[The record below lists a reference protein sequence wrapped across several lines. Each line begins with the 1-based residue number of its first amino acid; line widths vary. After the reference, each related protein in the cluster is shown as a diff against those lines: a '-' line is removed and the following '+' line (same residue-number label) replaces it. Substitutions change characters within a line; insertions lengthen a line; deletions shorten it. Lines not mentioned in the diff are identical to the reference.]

1 MAITKR
7 FSPEQTALLRGW
19 IQGIAW
25 PVLGELYLSGADR
38 LETQKRVKQLRL
50 QLAIKAKRLN
60 MPDHERIWGHERGY
74 SPIWIESALKSLDS
88 LSRLEPQPKPDSAIN
103 DWFMATIAN
112 RLNEAGLITLTDL
125 ANFINQS
132 GYSWWQSLPNFGAKS
147 ATMVEALFKDYADAL
162 GLSLD
167 LTKHSQS
174 TLYPVIRTSAITPFE
189 RFLPPVSLDGS
200 MGSNR
205 APIERCKV
213 DATNDYEAI
222 TAWLSLWLT
231 RHQTFRAYRKEA
243 ERFLLWS
250 IFTQSKSFSSLTT
263 VDCAEYLRFVTNP
276 MPAELWV
283 GQSSDRSSAQWRPFK
298 GPLKPI
304 SIRHAKVILSAL
316 CDWLVGQRYL
326 DSNPFAGLAPEH
338 YPKRNSAIE
347 KVLSPALWEKVI
359 DYAEKQTNHREH
371 SDSALRYYQRV
382 LFILLLAYRTGLR
395 LDELVKAKTGD
406 LKVIASPGGDQYW
419 LDVVGKGQKHRE
431 VPISPSLIDAINR
444 QLYARNL
451 PSIDHTSGHS
461 YLIGKIRGDISEGV
475 SASALARTLKSF
487 FIEAAQALGNNDP
500 AVANRLKKASTHW
513 LRHSHGS
520 HAVARGVP
528 LAIVRDNL
536 GHSDIST
543 TSIYVHT
550 DRDDRYKAMA
560 DTTPK

>member
-1 MAITKR
+1 
-7 FSPEQTALLRGW
+7 
-19 IQGIAW
+19 
-25 PVLGELYLSGADR
+25 
-38 LETQKRVKQLRL
+38 
-50 QLAIKAKRLN
+50 
-60 MPDHERIWGHERGY
+60 
-74 SPIWIESALKSLDS
+74 
-88 LSRLEPQPKPDSAIN
+88 
-103 DWFMATIAN
+103 
-112 RLNEAGLITLTDL
+112 
-125 ANFINQS
+125 
-132 GYSWWQSLPNFGAKS
+132 
-147 ATMVEALFKDYADAL
+147 
-162 GLSLD
+162 
-167 LTKHSQS
+167 
-174 TLYPVIRTSAITPFE
+174 
-189 RFLPPVSLDGS
+189 
-200 MGSNR
+200 
-205 APIERCKV
+205 
-213 DATNDYEAI
+213 
-222 TAWLSLWLT
+222 
-231 RHQTFRAYRKEA
+231 
-243 ERFLLWS
+243 
-250 IFTQSKSFSSLTT
+250 
-263 VDCAEYLRFVTNP
+263 
-276 MPAELWV
+276 
-283 GQSSDRSSAQWRPFK
+283 
-298 GPLKPI
+298 
-304 SIRHAKVILSAL
+304 
-316 CDWLVGQRYL
+316 
-326 DSNPFAGLAPEH
+326 
-338 YPKRNSAIE
+338 
-347 KVLSPALWEKVI
+347 VLSPALWEKVI

>member
-25 PVLGELYLSGADR
+25 PVLGDLYLSGADR
-38 LETQKRVKQLRL
+38 LETQKMVKQLRL
-50 QLAIKAKRLN
+50 QLAIKAKRLK
-60 MPDHERIWGHERGY
+60 MPEHEAIWGYERGY
-74 SPIWIESALKSLDS
+74 TPAWIESALKSLDS
-88 LSRLEPQPKPDSAIN
+88 LSRLEPKPEPSSAIS
-103 DWFMATIAN
+103 DWFVANIAN
-112 RLNEAGLITLTDL
+112 RLDEAGLITLVDL
-125 ANFINQS
+125 ANFINQVDS
-132 GYSWWQSLPNFGAKS
+132 NWWQSLPNFGTKS
-147 ATMVEALFKDYADAL
+147 AKIVEAFFEDYADAL

-167 LTKHSQS
+167 LTQKEQS
-174 TLYPVIRTSAITPFE
+174 AHCPVIRTSAITPFE

-200 MGSNR
+200 VGLNR
-205 APIERCKV
+205 APVERCKI

-222 TAWLSLWLT
+222 TAWLSLWIT

-283 GQSSDRSSAQWRPFK
+283 GVSSDRSSAQWRPFK

-304 SIRHAKVILSAL
+304 SIRHTKVILSAL

-359 DYAEKQTNHREH
+359 DYAEKQSSHPEY
-371 SDSALRYYQRV
+371 SDAAHKYYQRV
-382 LFILLLAYRTGLR
+382 LFILQFAYRTGLR

-406 LKVIASPGGDQYW
+406 LKVIASPEGDQYW
-419 LDVVGKGQKHRE
+419 LDVIGKGQKHRE
-431 VPISPSLIDAINR
+431 VPIPPSLIDAINR

-451 PSIDHTSGHS
+451 ASIDHTSGHH
-461 YLIGKIRGDISEGV
+461 YLIGKIRGDMSEGV

-487 FIEAAQALGNNDP
+487 FVEAAQALGENDP

-536 GHSDIST
+536 GHSDLST
-543 TSIYVHT
+543 TSIYIHT
-550 DRDDRYKAMA
+550 ERDDRYKAMA
-560 DTTPK
+560 ETT